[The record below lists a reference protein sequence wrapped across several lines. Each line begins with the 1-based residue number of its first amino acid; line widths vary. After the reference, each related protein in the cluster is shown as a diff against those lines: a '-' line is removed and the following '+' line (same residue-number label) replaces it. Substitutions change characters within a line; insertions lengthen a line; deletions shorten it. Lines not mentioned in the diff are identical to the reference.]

1 MEIQKG
7 KLCLSCKLTCGN
19 ATKKCS
25 CGFDFNNSKEEEDH
39 MDTESGSEDGSES
52 GSQNDEEDPCEF
64 SSDEDNWSYDDE
76 SEEEEEEESDPAWRK
91 RNGFAGSWENFKYK
105 EGFTKKWNWKSPYE
119 CFSEIWDASIMKE
132 LVTQTNNYGK
142 AKYRSKWETV
152 TEQIM
157 KWWLS
162 IVLVISLAPYRGHLR
177 DLWSSNE
184 IVRNQFIASRFPREL
199 FERIK
204 GALHWVDNSK
214 FSKEEKSKNK
224 SYKIKTLLQKICKN
238 SARIRSPPEVI
249 SIDESMIP
257 YKGKT
262 SRIRQ
267 YIKNKP
273 NRWGF
278 KLWMMSDMN
287 GYCYNSLI
295 YEGAKYVEGKKV
307 VTKGLGKEV
316 VFDLMEQY
324 LDKKHIVI
332 TDNFYTSIELAETL
346 LNRDTFLVGQIKGN
360 AKGLNSVWIKEQ
372 RKILKSKKGNQVKY
386 LDF

>member
-1 MEIQKG
+1 MCTLRNINIIFSFFHFFFQKHNQTILKIYQMEIQKG

-162 IVLVISLAPYRGHLR
+162 IVFGHIFSSLS
-177 DLWSSNE
+177 WSS
-184 IVRNQFIASRFPREL
+184 S
-199 FERIK
+199 
-204 GALHWVDNSK
+204 
-214 FSKEEKSKNK
+214 
-224 SYKIKTLLQKICKN
+224 
-238 SARIRSPPEVI
+238 
-249 SIDESMIP
+249 
-257 YKGKT
+257 
-262 SRIRQ
+262 
-267 YIKNKP
+267 
-273 NRWGF
+273 
-278 KLWMMSDMN
+278 
-287 GYCYNSLI
+287 
-295 YEGAKYVEGKKV
+295 
-307 VTKGLGKEV
+307 
-316 VFDLMEQY
+316 
-324 LDKKHIVI
+324 
-332 TDNFYTSIELAETL
+332 
-346 LNRDTFLVGQIKGN
+346 
-360 AKGLNSVWIKEQ
+360 
-372 RKILKSKKGNQVKY
+372 
-386 LDF
+386 